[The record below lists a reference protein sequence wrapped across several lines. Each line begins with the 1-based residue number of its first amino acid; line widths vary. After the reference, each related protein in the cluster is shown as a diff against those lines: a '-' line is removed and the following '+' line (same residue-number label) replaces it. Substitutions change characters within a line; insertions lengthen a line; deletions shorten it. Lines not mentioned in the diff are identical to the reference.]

1 MKTFPLH
8 KYTGFIFDLDGT
20 LYRGEK
26 IIHRADITI
35 NKLREMKKKLVFISN
50 KTTGTCKE
58 YSDLLKKYGMIIS
71 ENEII
76 NSTYVIK
83 KYLAANY
90 SGKTFYSISEEVFIN
105 EICEAGL
112 KFSED
117 IAKINIVIVTLD
129 RTLNYTKLE
138 IAAKALDNGAK
149 FLAANIDN
157 TCPVENG
164 EIIDAG
170 STISALEKR
179 TGRKL
184 EKHFGKPSKFMIDE
198 INKYLKINHKECIII
213 GDRLETDIAMGNKF
227 GIDTALVSS
236 GVKNP
241 ILKQSEIKPTYKIN
255 SVYELIRDTK

>member
-1 MKTFPLH
+1 MKIFPLH
-8 KYTGFIFDLDGT
+8 KYEGFIFDLDGT
-20 LYRGEK
+20 LYRGEN
-26 IIHRADITI
+26 IIPKADITI
-35 NKLREMKKKLVFISN
+35 NILRKLNKKLVFISN

-71 ENEII
+71 EDEII

-83 KYLAANY
+83 KYLSTNY
-90 SGKTFYSISEEVFIN
+90 PGKTFYSISEDVFIK
-105 EICEAGL
+105 ELCEVGL
-112 KFSED
+112 KFSKD
-117 IAKINIVIVTLD
+117 VSKINIVIVTLD

-184 EKHFGKPSKFMIDE
+184 EKHFGKPSKFMIEE
-198 INKYLKINHKECIII
+198 IKKYLKLSPGECIII
-213 GDRLETDIAMGNKF
+213 GDRLETDIAMGNTF
-227 GIDTALVSS
+227 GIDTALVLS

-241 ILKQSEIKPTYKIN
+241 INKFSEIKPTYKIK
-255 SVYELIRDTK
+255 SVYELIRNAK